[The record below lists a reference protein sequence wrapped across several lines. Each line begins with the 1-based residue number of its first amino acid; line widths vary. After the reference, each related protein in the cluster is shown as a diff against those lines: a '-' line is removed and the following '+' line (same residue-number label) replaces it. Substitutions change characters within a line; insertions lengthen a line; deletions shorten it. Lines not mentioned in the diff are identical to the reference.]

1 MEVEGENVGLSP
13 LVAPAEID
21 QPVDLRA
28 SSEYYPF
35 AIVLRLRVLQIV
47 FGITCLVMGTVAFI
61 EEQGELNLSLGIPA
75 GASTILAAAA
85 SIHTTR
91 GFGGYRASTCMPG
104 SSLRFL
110 GPSVKIAIP
119 LSILWAMAFSFLTA
133 LAVQSTKTLTH
144 PPTYLPEGFASDY
157 VYNTTSTNPTDLVIL
172 ASVELSLAIVTLVVI
187 AILLRIDCKYDP
199 D

>member
-1 MEVEGENVGLSP
+1 
-13 LVAPAEID
+13 
-21 QPVDLRA
+21 
-28 SSEYYPF
+28 
-35 AIVLRLRVLQIV
+35 
-47 FGITCLVMGTVAFI
+47 
-61 EEQGELNLSLGIPA
+61 
-75 GASTILAAAA
+75 
-85 SIHTTR
+85 
-91 GFGGYRASTCMPG
+91 MPG

-199 D
+199 DWPGPPVEHHGTGVGVSVIGGVGGFTMPSSTQANSERVSRVAWMV